1 MGQNYQATPT
11 AVGDAP
17 YPMHTA
23 YMCCPHH
30 SCMLSPISPVPH
42 LPGQPT
48 PAGLT
53 RSCLSL
59 HAHPGGGCGFPPNSP
74 LIYSSPLMYNTA
86 RRPAAA
92 RLQRWSS
99 LDANLATL
107 SHSHHHQQMGMWG
120 NESAWSRP
128 SLLDDSYGSETGL
141 YPTPRNFERPLR
153 PAFSC
158 QSHHGGMYSPFCRS
172 YEFNLWGQAHMQNA
186 GVADAT
192 DQTVSNSPG
201 MLQMA
206 PSPSQSSMNLN
217 LSEVNTE
224 QIQQSKK

>member
-1 MGQNYQATPT
+1 MGQHHQAAPT
-11 AVGDAP
+11 AIGDAP
-17 YPMHTA
+17 YPLHAA

-42 LPGQPT
+42 LAGQAT
-48 PAGLT
+48 AGAGMA

-59 HAHPGGGCGFPPNSP
+59 HGHPATGCPFPPNSP
-74 LIYSSPLMYNTA
+74 LIYGSPLMYNTA
-86 RRPAAA
+86 RRPAST

-99 LDANLATL
+99 LDANLAAL

-120 NESAWSRP
+120 SESAWSRP

-141 YPTPRNFERPLR
+141 YPAPRSFDRPLR

-158 QSHHGGMYSPFCRS
+158 QSHHGGMLSPFCRS
-172 YEFNLWGQAHMQNA
+172 YEYNLWGQAQMAN
-186 GVADAT
+186 
-192 DQTVSNSPG
+192 TVDHSEQAMNNSSNV
-201 MLQMA
+201 LQMA
-206 PSPSQSSMNLN
+206 PSPSHSSMSLN
-217 LSEVNTE
+217 MSEVNTE